1 VDQID
6 INKIKCLIG
15 KGTSFICSTPF
26 IYYFLLTLAIFW
38 PLLRP
43 GYILTLDTVWVAN
56 RNYLAEHV
64 LSNGIGGQTPYL
76 AFLQLLEI
84 FLPAWAT
91 QKIVLFLVILVSGI
105 SAHVSV
111 PSRSAYGKYFA
122 GTLYAVNP
130 FIYTRFLAGHLYV
143 ILAYAFV
150 PLAVRSFYDFL
161 HDQSKWKAVLLWT
174 TIVGIFTP
182 HILFTLLLIQA
193 CIFLFFIVYAKS
205 ERLIIIKNTI
215 RLGLFFAVLNSFWIL
230 PVFFSVFNGSSVLS
244 YISTPDLSAFTGRG
258 TISGNILISLAMM
271 YGFWRGG
278 YVYPFHLA
286 PKWIFILLFAVILFF
301 AVHGFLS
308 SRKKSLKMGLA
319 LSAIISLVL
328 ASGITYPYFAPVFEY
343 LFEHFF
349 IFKGMRDSQKF
360 VGVLVLAYSFLGG
373 IGVDE
378 LVTDLKK
385 NEKLKA
391 LLKGSKDS
399 KMPKSSYFNNYIR
412 RRFTLI
418 HADSTLNQLQ
428 STLISILKRTG
439 LWGLALKDKQ
449 KILSIVM
456 VGAIVA
462 VPISYSFTM
471 FNGFHGQIEPKDY
484 PAEWYE
490 VKEFLKNDTDDFDI
504 LFFPWHQYI
513 TFKWSDR
520 RIANPANI
528 FFEKPVI
535 SGQNAEV
542 GDVGIQSSNPTQRYM
557 EYLLEHKSEVG
568 NFGELV
574 APLNARY
581 IILAKDV
588 DYQQYG
594 FLYDQ
599 DDLKLVIENEEIVV
613 FMNLHN
619 TSRIRKVSSLIEI
632 SEWDELVELSKTI
645 DINDY
650 GFVLPSVYSDKIAV
664 VAPAKKLSYTEVSPL
679 KYQLHESGKYIVFT
693 SPNHDQSGWVLDGR
707 EDLNSVG
714 LTSVF
719 KPSGSTADNADIYYK
734 PFSFHIIGTLIS
746 LAAVWIIYR
755 FPNIYSK

>member
-1 VDQID
+1 VDPID
-6 INKIKCLIG
+6 INKVKHLIR
-15 KGTSFICSTPF
+15 KNLPL
-26 IYYFLLTLAIFW
+26 IYYSLLTLAIFL

-43 GYILTLDTVWVAN
+43 GYILTLDITWAAN
-56 RNYLAEHV
+56 RNYLAEHI
-64 LSNGIGGQTPYL
+64 LANGIGGQTPYL
-76 AFLQLLEI
+76 AVLQLAEVFI
-84 FLPAWAT
+84 PAWAT
-91 QKIVLFLVILVSGI
+91 QKIILFLVIFISGI

-111 PSRSAYGKYFA
+111 PSGSAYGKYFG

-143 ILAYAFV
+143 VLAYAFV

-161 HDQSKWKAVLLWT
+161 QDGTKWKTALLWT

-182 HILFTLLLIQA
+182 HVLFMLLLVQG
-193 CIFLFFIVYAKS
+193 CIFLFFIHYEKN
-205 ERLIIIKNTI
+205 ERITTVKKTI
-215 RLGLFFAVLNSFWIL
+215 RLGLFFAALNSFWIL
-230 PVFFSVFNGSSVLS
+230 PVFSTVSGGTSVLS

-278 YVYPFHLA
+278 YVYPFHFA

-308 SRKKSLKMGLA
+308 NKKRSMKMGLA

-328 ASGITYPYFAPVFEY
+328 ASGITYPYFAPIFEF
-343 LFEHFF
+343 LFEHVF

-360 VGVLVLAYSFLGG
+360 VGVLVLAYSFLGSM
-373 IGVDE
+373 GVDE
-378 LVTDLKK
+378 LFTGLKS
-385 NEKLKA
+385 NEKIKA
-391 LLKGSKDS
+391 L
-399 KMPKSSYFNNYIR
+399 
-412 RRFTLI
+412 
-418 HADSTLNQLQ
+418 ST
-428 STLISILKRTG
+428 
-439 LWGLALKDKQ
+439 DKQ
-449 KILSIVM
+449 KICSIVM
-456 VGAIVA
+456 AGVILT
-462 VPISYSFTM
+462 VPLMYSFTM

-490 VKEFLKNDTDDFDI
+490 VNEFLNNDTDDFDV

-528 FFEKPVI
+528 FFDKPVI
-535 SGQNAEV
+535 SGQNAEIGGV
-542 GDVGIQSSNPTQRYM
+542 GTQSSNPTQHYM
-557 EYLLEHKSEVG
+557 EYLLKHKNEID

-594 FLYDQ
+594 FHYNQ
-599 DDLKLVIENEEIVV
+599 SDLKLVMENEELVV
-613 FMNLHN
+613 FVNQHD
-619 TSRIRKVSSLIEI
+619 TSRIREVTSLIEVT
-632 SEWDELVELSKTI
+632 EWSELVEQSKTI

-650 GFVLPSVYSDKIAV
+650 GFVLASVDAGDIEPIV
-664 VAPAKKLSYTEVSPL
+664 LNAPAKELSYSEVSSL
-679 KYQLHESGKYIVFT
+679 KYHLHESGKYILFT
-693 SPNHDQSGWVLDGR
+693 SPNHDQSGWVLDGSKGL
-707 EDLNSVG
+707 DSVG

-719 KPSGSTADNADIYYK
+719 TVPEHTADGGDIYYK
-734 PFSFHIIGTLIS
+734 PLIAHIIGVIIS
-746 LAAVWIIYR
+746 IAAAGIILLHPRLRRRLRSSYIGSAA
-755 FPNIYSK
+755 NL